1 MLMPWPTIRKT
12 ANNDSISRP
21 NSRQKLP
28 FPGNGKGREIWG
40 LFSRE
45 SRETGIPAHLW
56 LKAWSHWDQA
66 KNGSYQ
72 KQLEV
77 FLKKDLTTET
87 KREKSFKN
95 WNKQRDQET
104 STFKKWNYD
113 SLTWF
118 NHQTQRC
125 LCIKMKNRRPNFPSQ
140 VPQLYCIHQNRG
152 WGTWLGFPYCFSF
165 RSSSQSEISTSNSE
179 IAEFDRVS
187 CFIQFFVCFTFFV
200 CAPEQDCF
208 TFYNIIRQL
217 CSDQLLQGVPEKGVF

>member
-1 MLMPWPTIRKT
+1 M
-12 ANNDSISRP
+12 
-21 NSRQKLP
+21 
-28 FPGNGKGREIWG
+28 
-40 LFSRE
+40 
-45 SRETGIPAHLW
+45 
-56 LKAWSHWDQA
+56 
-66 KNGSYQ
+66 
-72 KQLEV
+72 
-77 FLKKDLTTET
+77 FLKQDLTTET

-113 SLTWF
+113 SLTRF

-125 LCIKMKNRRPNFPSQ
+125 LCIKMKNRCPNFPSQ

-217 CSDQLLQGVPEKGVF
+217 CSDQLLQGVQEKYVLN